1 MTMALEG
8 SDPQP
13 DFGEVIRRLRQ
24 EAGLSQAA
32 LAAAAGIHL
41 RQIHR
46 YESGEQQPALGVAQ
60 RMAAALGVTLDEL
73 AGGSSDRVTLDGTWW
88 ATWQT
93 FSDGH
98 KIIAPHPVGLS
109 QHGSTI
115 QIEALER
122 STENER
128 GGYLWRG
135 ELRLWDGQGLMG
147 YYAAADGNVR
157 SKGTMYLVLHAQGD
171 YAHGRWV
178 GLSYDGPVISGYAT
192 LARSQEQAKTVM
204 DRLLDNAE
212 APA

>member
-60 RMAAALGVTLDEL
+60 RMASALGVTLDEL

-88 ATWQT
+88 AAWQT
-93 FSDGH
+93 FSDGEQ
-98 KIIAPHPVGLS
+98 IIATQPVGLS

-115 QIEALER
+115 SIEALER
-122 STENER
+122 SAENER

-135 ELRLWDGQGLMG
+135 ELRLWDGQVLMG

-157 SKGTMYLVLHAQGD
+157 SKGTMYFVLHAQGE

-178 GLSYDGPVISGYAT
+178 GLSYDGPVVSGYAA
-192 LARSQEQAKTVM
+192 LARTQEETQAVM
-204 DRLLDNAE
+204 QRLLEDGAS
-212 APA
+212 A